1 MNSQN
6 DICHEGIVQEVRKD
20 SIRVKILAKS
30 ACASCH
36 AKGMCNLSDMK
47 EKIIEVKRQPHH
59 QYEMH
64 DKVIVV
70 MSQGKGF
77 KALFLG
83 YILPFILLMTALV
96 SIYATTNN
104 EGLAGLV
111 AVGLMIPY
119 YFILWLRRDKIK
131 EGFEFRVK

>member
-6 DICHEGIVQEVRKD
+6 DICHEGIVEEVTKD
-20 SIRVKILAKS
+20 TIKVKILAKS

-47 EKIIEVKRQPHH
+47 EKIIEVKRLPHH
-59 QYEMH
+59 QYKMH
-64 DKVIVV
+64 DNVSVA

-77 KALFLG
+77 RALFLG
-83 YILPFILLMTALV
+83 YMLPFIILMTALI

-119 YFILWLRRDKIK
+119 YFILWMKKDKIK
-131 EGFEFRVK
+131 EGFEFKVE